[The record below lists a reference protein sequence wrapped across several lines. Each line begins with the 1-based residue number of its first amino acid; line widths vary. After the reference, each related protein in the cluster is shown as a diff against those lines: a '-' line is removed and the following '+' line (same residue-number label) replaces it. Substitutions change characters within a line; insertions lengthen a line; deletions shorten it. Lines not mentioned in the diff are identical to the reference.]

1 VGIFLAASMAAT
13 GFSSGALAHSVI

>member
-1 VGIFLAASMAAT
+1 VGIFLAASMVAT